1 VSNAALKWRNGSL
14 PGVYETD
21 TVCGRY
27 MLVTGRDQVAVFFCA
42 NGVTTTSVGRADN
55 CDAAAVLAREH
66 AAQYLHELRLA
77 QQALLF
83 P

>member
-1 VSNAALKWRNGSL
+1 MTLKWRNGSL

-21 TVCGRY
+21 AVCGRY
-27 MLVTGRDQVAVFFCA
+27 MLVTGRDRVTVYFCA

-55 CDAAAVLAREH
+55 CDAAAVLAHEH
-66 AAQYLHELRLA
+66 ATQYLQELRLA
-77 QQALLF
+77 RHALLF